1 MSRSA
6 KKGFF
11 VDEKLMKRINEQN
24 EKNEQRVLK
33 TWSRASTI
41 FPRWWVTLLPYMTEE
56 NTFRSILRKI
66 WLVTNSVNLLR
77 QEHSEAMPALK
88 NASR

>member
-33 TWSRASTI
+33 TWSREIGRASC
-41 FPRWWVTLLPYMTEE
+41 RERV
-56 NTFRSILRKI
+56 
-66 WLVTNSVNLLR
+66 
-77 QEHSEAMPALK
+77 
-88 NASR
+88 